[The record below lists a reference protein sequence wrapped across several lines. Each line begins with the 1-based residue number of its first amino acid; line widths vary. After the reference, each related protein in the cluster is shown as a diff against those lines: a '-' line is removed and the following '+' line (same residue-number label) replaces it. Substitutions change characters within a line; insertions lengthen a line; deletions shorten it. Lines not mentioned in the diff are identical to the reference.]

1 MNKEINFG
9 THPLRYGNNKITEAF
24 TKKEIGFEL
33 EIKTENYV
41 HREILDLE
49 MAKILKKKIEDSI
62 KAYEE
67 FMSL

>member
-9 THPLRYGNNKITEAF
+9 THPLRYGNNNVTVAF
-24 TKKEIGFEL
+24 TKKEMGFEL
-33 EIKTENYV
+33 EIKNEIYV

-49 MAKILKKKIEDSI
+49 MAKNLKKKIEDAI

-67 FMSL
+67 FMSS